1 MKIILLILIFVS
13 LLFMTNMTTQEQ
25 KASVPK
31 DPIIL
36 KYERQIDS
44 LTIVKHQTKD
54 KSNYI
59 RLNDEINKKK
69 FELKVYQIKK
79 KPYSKLTENEKL
91 ILELDNVEQKIQ
103 NK

>member
-1 MKIILLILIFVS
+1 
-13 LLFMTNMTTQEQ
+13 MTNMTTQEQ

-91 ILELDNVEQKIQ
+91 ILELDNVEQKIL